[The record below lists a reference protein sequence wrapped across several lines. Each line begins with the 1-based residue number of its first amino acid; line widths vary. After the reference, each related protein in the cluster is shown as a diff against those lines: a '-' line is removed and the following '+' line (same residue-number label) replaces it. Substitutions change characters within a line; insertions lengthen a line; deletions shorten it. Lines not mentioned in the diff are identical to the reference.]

1 MTTLATDL
9 GQTAHADAPTVSG
22 GEVRDYIALLKPRV
36 MVLVVFTAL
45 VGMLVGH
52 ADVHPAIAFASLV
65 MIAVGAGASGCLNMW
80 WDADTDAVMTRT
92 RGRPIPAG
100 LCPSASYSPS
110 APSSP
115 SG

>member
-9 GQTAHADAPTVSG
+9 GQTAPADASASSG
-22 GEVRDYIALLKPRV
+22 GEVGDYMALLKPRV
-36 MVLVVFTAL
+36 MSLVVFTAL

-52 ADVHPAIAFASLV
+52 PDVHPAIAFGSLV

-80 WDADTDAVMTRT
+80 WDADVDAVMVRT

-100 LCPSASYSPS
+100 GVRPAGGPS
-110 APSSP
+110 
-115 SG
+115 